1 MTLCESLPEPQ
12 ITSIMQ
18 NIESRIRD
26 LKEAAE
32 KLSIRIEVANL
43 NDQEFSVQSGCCK
56 LNGEDL
62 IILDKNLPEEE
73 HMIVILNTLKKFDL
87 DNIYVADWV
96 REKIA
101 ADKTAG
107 AQS

>member
-1 MTLCESLPEPQ
+1 
-12 ITSIMQ
+12 MQ

-32 KLSIRIEVANL
+32 KLSIKIEVANL
-43 NDQEFSVQSGCCK
+43 NDQEFAIQSGHCK

-62 IILDKNLPEEE
+62 IILDKNLPQEE
-73 HMIVILNTLKKFDL
+73 HLVVILNTLKKFDL
-87 DNIYVADWV
+87 DNIYIADWI

-101 ADKTAG
+101 TDKTPG

>member
-1 MTLCESLPEPQ
+1 
-12 ITSIMQ
+12 MQ
-18 NIESRIRD
+18 NIESRIED

-32 KLSIRIEVANL
+32 KLSIKIEISNL
-43 NDQEFSVQSGCCK
+43 NDQEFAIQSGYCK

-62 IILDKNLPEEE
+62 IILDKNLPGKE

-87 DNIYVADWV
+87 DNIYVADWI
-96 REKIA
+96 REKIE
-101 ADKTAG
+101 ADKIAG

>member
-1 MTLCESLPEPQ
+1 M
-12 ITSIMQ
+12 MQ

-32 KLSIRIEVANL
+32 KLSIKIETTSL
-43 NDQEFSVQSGCCK
+43 NDQEFSIQSGYCK

-62 IILDKNLPEEE
+62 IILDKNLPDEE
-73 HMIVILNTLKKFDL
+73 HMVVILDTLKKFNL
-87 DNIYVADWV
+87 DNIYVADWI

-101 ADKTAG
+101 IDETHEA
-107 AQS
+107 

>member
-1 MTLCESLPEPQ
+1 
-12 ITSIMQ
+12 MQ
-18 NIESRIRD
+18 NIESRTQD

-32 KLSIRIEVANL
+32 RLSVKIEVANL
-43 NDQEFSVQSGCCK
+43 NDQEFAIQSGYCK

-73 HMIVILNTLKKFDL
+73 HLLVILNTLKKFNL
-87 DNIYVADWV
+87 DNIYVADWI
-96 REKIA
+96 REKID
-101 ADKTAG
+101 ADKSAG

>member
-1 MTLCESLPEPQ
+1 
-12 ITSIMQ
+12 MQ
-18 NIESRIRD
+18 NIESRIQD

-32 KLSIRIEVANL
+32 KLSINIEVANL
-43 NDQEFSVQSGCCK
+43 NDQEFSIQGGYCK

-73 HMIVILNTLKKFDL
+73 HMTVILNTLKKFDL
-87 DNIYVADWV
+87 NNIYVADWI
-96 REKIA
+96 REKIED
-101 ADKTAG
+101 DKTAG